1 MPKKPPARKTTN
13 KHKRGRGVTAVPR
26 AARLEEVARM
36 AGVSPIT
43 VSRALRNPGIVAE
56 ETRGRIAQ
64 AVKKIGYVRNLNAGA
79 LASRKTT
86 TIGIIVPT
94 IMDIGFSEAIHG
106 FYDTLGEHAYQLLLG
121 VSDYSE
127 EEEERLVRDFL
138 AHRAAGLILTGVSH
152 GPEVRRMLTG
162 MAVPTVEFWG
172 LTQSPIDLC
181 VGYSNIDAAY
191 AMTRHLVRLG
201 YRKIAFVSPLIGAAM
216 RDSDRTR
223 DRRDG
228 HRKALRDSGL
238 GVDEGLFAS
247 GRLDFQSGA
256 ASLVELME
264 KRPDVEAIFFGNDV
278 MAAGALMEC
287 QKRGWAVPKKVA
299 IAGFGDSD
307 LATVVQPA
315 LTTVRIPRHDMG
327 KRAAELLLERIGGNT
342 RVPKI
347 VDLGFDVIQREST

>member
-1 MPKKPPARKTTN
+1 MVRKAPTRKPLRKR
-13 KHKRGRGVTAVPR
+13 KRNGETGAPR

-56 ETRGRIAQ
+56 ETRGRIAR
-64 AVKKIGYVRNLNAGA
+64 AVKKIGYVRNFNAGA
-79 LASRKTT
+79 LASSKTT

-94 IMDIGFSEAIHG
+94 IMDIGFSETIHG
-106 FYDTLGEHAYQLLLG
+106 FYDTLGEQEYQLLLG

-127 EEEERLVRDFL
+127 DEEERLVRDFL
-138 AHRAAGLILTGVSH
+138 AHRAAGVILTGVSH
-152 GPEVRRMLTG
+152 GPEVRRLLTG

-172 LTQSPIDLC
+172 LTQNPIDLC
-181 VGYSNIDAAY
+181 IGFSNFDAAY

-201 YRKIAFVSPLIGAAM
+201 YKKIAFVSPLIGSAM
-216 RDSDRTR
+216 RDNDRTR
-223 DRRDG
+223 DRREG

-238 GVDEGLFAS
+238 GIDENLFAS

-256 ASLVELME
+256 AALVELIE
-264 KRPDVEAIFFGNDV
+264 KRPDIEAIFFGNDV

-287 QKRGWAVPKKVA
+287 QKRGWQVPKKVA

-307 LATVVQPA
+307 LSTVVQPA
-315 LTTVRIPRHDMG
+315 LTTVRIPRHAMG
-327 KRAAELLLERIGGNT
+327 ERAAELLLERIAGNT
-342 RVPKI
+342 QVPKI

>member
-1 MPKKPPARKTTN
+1 
-13 KHKRGRGVTAVPR
+13 
-26 AARLEEVARM
+26 M

-56 ETRGRIAQ
+56 ETRGRISQ
-64 AVKKIGYVRNLNAGA
+64 AVKKTGYVRNLNAGA

-94 IMDIGFSEAIHG
+94 IMDPGFAEAIQG
-106 FYDTLGEHAYQLLLG
+106 FYDTLGAHDYQLLLG

-172 LTQSPIDLC
+172 LSQTPIDLC
-181 VGYSNIDAAY
+181 IGFSNADAAH
-191 AMTRHLVRLG
+191 AMTRHLIRLG
-201 YRKIAFVSPLIGAAM
+201 YKKIAFVSPLIGAAM
-216 RDSDRTR
+216 RDNDRTR
-223 DRRDG
+223 DRRKG
-228 HRKALRDSGL
+228 HRQALREAGL
-238 GVDEGLFAS
+238 EVDEALFAS

-256 ASLVELME
+256 AALVELME
-264 KRPDVEAIFFGNDV
+264 RRPDVEAIFFGNDV
-278 MAAGALMEC
+278 LAAGALMEC
-287 QKRGWAVPKKVA
+287 QKRGWAVPGKIA

-307 LATVVQPA
+307 LATVIQPA
-315 LTTVRIPRHDMG
+315 LTTVRVSRHAMG
-327 KRAAELLLERIGGNT
+327 KRAAELLLERIGGNR
-342 RVPKI
+342 RVPRI

>member
-1 MPKKPPARKTTN
+1 MASKLPTRKPIRKR
-13 KHKRGRGVTAVPR
+13 KRRDEAGPPR

-36 AGVSPIT
+36 AGVSLIT
-43 VSRALRNPGIVAE
+43 VSRALRNPDIVAE

-64 AVKKIGYVRNLNAGA
+64 AVKKIGYVRNFNASA

-94 IMDIGFSEAIHG
+94 IMDVGFAEVVHG
-106 FYDTLGEHAYQLLLG
+106 FYDTMGEHNYQILLG

-127 EEEERLVRDFL
+127 EDEERLVRDFL

-172 LTQSPIDLC
+172 LSRTPIDLC
-181 VGYSNIDAAY
+181 VGYSNADAAD

-201 YRKIAFVSPLIGAAM
+201 YKKIAFVSPLIGTAM
-216 RDSDRTR
+216 RDNDRTR
-223 DRRDG
+223 DRREG

-238 GVDEGLFAS
+238 GIDESLFAS

-256 ASLVELME
+256 NALVELMG
-264 KRPDVEAIFFGNDV
+264 KRPDIEAIFFGNDV
-278 MAAGALMEC
+278 MAAGALIEC
-287 QKRGWAVPKKVA
+287 QKRGWAVPDKVA
-299 IAGFGDSD
+299 IAGFGDSE

-315 LTTVRIPRHDMG
+315 LTTVRTPRHAMG

-342 RVPKI
+342 KVPKV
-347 VDLGFDVIQREST
+347 VDMGFDVIQRDST

>member
-1 MPKKPPARKTTN
+1 
-13 KHKRGRGVTAVPR
+13 
-26 AARLEEVARM
+26 M

-43 VSRALRNPGIVAE
+43 VSRALRNPEIVAE

-64 AVKKIGYVRNLNAGA
+64 AVKKIGYVRNFNAGA

-94 IMDIGFSEAIHG
+94 IMDVGFAEVIHG
-106 FYDTLGEHAYQLLLG
+106 FYDTMGERNYQLLLG

-127 EEEERLVRDFL
+127 EDEERLVRDFL
-138 AHRAAGLILTGVSH
+138 AHRAAGLILTGIAH

-162 MAVPTVEFWG
+162 MGVPTVEFWG
-172 LTQSPIDLC
+172 LSQTPIDLC
-181 VGYSNIDAAY
+181 VGYSNTDAAY

-201 YRKIAFVSPLIGAAM
+201 YKKIAFVSPLIGPLM
-216 RDSDRTR
+216 RDNDRTR
-223 DRRDG
+223 DRREG
-228 HRKALRDSGL
+228 YRKALRDSGL
-238 GVDEGLFAS
+238 TIDEGLFTS

-256 ASLVELME
+256 TALVELMG
-264 KRPDVEAIFFGNDV
+264 KRPDIEAIFFGNDV

-287 QKRGWAVPKKVA
+287 QKRGWAVPDKVA

-315 LTTVRIPRHDMG
+315 LTTVRTPRHAMG

-342 RVPKI
+342 KVPKV
-347 VDLGFDVIQREST
+347 VDMGFDVIQREST